1 MELTFLWDIL
11 WSALIKCFPYPWE
24 DGQVTLNGSPSV
36 AINLTPT
43 TCSAFNQDQKAVKN
57 LTFYTGNLAVQFWDE
72 VVHEC
77 TPVNIILHWSHI

>member
-1 MELTFLWDIL
+1 M
-11 WSALIKCFPYPWE
+11 IKCFSYPWE
-24 DGQVTLNGSPSV
+24 DGQVTLNGSPTV
-36 AINLTPT
+36 AINLSSNIPWSPT